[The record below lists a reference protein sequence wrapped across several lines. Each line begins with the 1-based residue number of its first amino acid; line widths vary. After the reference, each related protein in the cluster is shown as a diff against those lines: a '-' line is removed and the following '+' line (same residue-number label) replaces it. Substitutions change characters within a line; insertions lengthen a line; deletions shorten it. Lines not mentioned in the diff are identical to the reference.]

1 MVFYAVAHGRQIG
14 VFQSVEQMERSVKG
28 FSHFKCKKYKSKK
41 QAKHF
46 IKKHKYKQDKKNLI
60 RLKKAKQFNQEKQI
74 QFIYTDGSC
83 IHHGTPNVMSGIGV
97 YYGEND
103 KRNCSMKIKYTDNN
117 EAELKAVEYAL
128 TDVKKKQKKQK
139 KHHTNSFQHV
149 IVTDSQFV
157 IQRLTVLGDKYH
169 LNGWTA
175 NIKNKTFIQHVYY
188 LFKSCKH
195 VSLQFVKSHSNTK
208 RKHAI
213 GNACAHQLAQQGAKQ
228 NLSK

>member
-1 MVFYAVAHGRQIG
+1 M
-14 VFQSVEQMERSVKG
+14 
-28 FSHFKCKKYKSKK
+28 
-41 QAKHF
+41 
-46 IKKHKYKQDKKNLI
+46 
-60 RLKKAKQFNQEKQI
+60 
-74 QFIYTDGSC
+74 
-83 IHHGTPNVMSGIGV
+83 
-97 YYGEND
+97 
-103 KRNCSMKIKYTDNN
+103 
-117 EAELKAVEYAL
+117 EYAL
-128 TDVKKKQKKQK
+128 TDVKKKQKK
-139 KHHTNSFQHV
+139 HHTNSVQHV

-228 NLSK
+228 NVSK